1 MQVSN
6 DKIIKYIHIFKK
18 NKIGKQLGIGQKSPK
33 YPQKEIFKY

>member
-1 MQVSN
+1 MQVMTKLSN
-6 DKIIKYIHIFKK
+6 IYIYLKK